1 MSHIFTFQDLAHY
14 KVSLEFASDLFD
26 QASTSSSNSSTITW
40 QPRLQ
45 NISVPASSQCLSVRV
60 NESFVNGRLCV
71 SLSLVYDPESEA
83 EIFGRHS
90 SQKSL
95 DTLAAKGDLP
105 PTESFTKLPEDD
117 GVLYVDPSE
126 TDSILALPGALVTDS
141 GNSFIHSKLPSSQS
155 DLVSGFPSPNSQA
168 ETWHSE
174 LGHQRIRPLNAMNDC
189 FHEINSDLEYLN
201 NASEFLFSPTILPLD
216 ILPNDAMVDSIFTSD
231 AKLSFST
238 EITPNS
244 SSNLSLLSL
253 DPSLSLS
260 IEECRSDRTPWSDS
274 SSSSSPEFTTTTSST
289 TTTTPTNLSEDSDH
303 DYCYTSSSSSGDSDD
318 RDIRRDLEGCTRTAR
333 SSPRDTVNLI
343 PSVTATPTMGI
354 TMARL
359 RKKKRFPCSL
369 CEETFSRRHD
379 MMRHEWKVVEDKGGT
394 RFVHILR
401 MEDRY
406 EAEFM
411 GELKPLRRP

>member
-26 QASTSSSNSSTITW
+26 QASTSSPSTITW

-45 NISVPASSQCLSVRV
+45 NISVPASAQCLSVQV

-71 SLSLVYDPESEA
+71 SLSLVYDSESEA
-83 EIFGRHS
+83 ELFGRHS
-90 SQKSL
+90 SQVRYSALFVKNVFL
-95 DTLAAKGDLP
+95 H
-105 PTESFTKLPEDD
+105 EDD
-117 GVLYVDPSE
+117 GVLYVDPLE
-126 TDSILALPGALVTDS
+126 TDSILAFPGALVSDS

-155 DLVSGFPSPNSQA
+155 DLVSGFLSSNYQA
-168 ETWHSE
+168 EHWQSE
-174 LGHQRIRPLNAMNDC
+174 PGHQRIGPLSAMNDC
-189 FHEINSDLEYLN
+189 SHKINSDLEYLN
-201 NASEFLFSPTILPLD
+201 NASEFFFPPTLLPLD
-216 ILPNDAMVDSIFTSD
+216 ILPSNATVDSIFTSD

-238 EITPNS
+238 EMMTPSS
-244 SSNLSLLSL
+244 SSNLSSLSL

-260 IEECRSDRTPWSDS
+260 IEGCRSDRTQWSDS
-274 SSSSSPEFTTTTSST
+274 SSSSPKFTTTSSSST

-318 RDIRRDLEGCTRTAR
+318 RDICRDLEGCTRTAR
-333 SSPRDTVNLI
+333 SSPRDTVNST
-343 PSVTATPTMGI
+343 PSVTAIPTMGI

-379 MMRHEWKVVEDKGGT
+379 MMRHE
-394 RFVHILR
+394 
-401 MEDRY
+401 
-406 EAEFM
+406 
-411 GELKPLRRP
+411 